1 MEPGQSGVLGGAGVG
16 AGVEEKKKKN
26 RHDCDLPFIIGLR
39 CEMGRSQTFLKRQS
53 VAVEGPMA
61 R

>member
-1 MEPGQSGVLGGAGVG
+1 MEPGQSGVLGGVAGWGAVG
-16 AGVEEKKKKN
+16 KN

>member
-1 MEPGQSGVLGGAGVG
+1 MEPGQSGVLGGCGG
-16 AGVEEKKKKN
+16 CGGKKN

>member
-1 MEPGQSGVLGGAGVG
+1 MEPGQSGVLGGGGWGFAEG
-16 AGVEEKKKKN
+16 KN